1 MNLTNADVEEII
13 RILDSSFYDELRLK
27 TEAFDLT
34 LRRSDAG
41 WTEER
46 RTLTE
51 PRRIGDE
58 SGAVAKPQ
66 AAKAAVPGGAE
77 TANARAVRAP
87 MVGTFYRAPTP
98 GAPPFVDV
106 GAKVGE
112 HTVVGIIELMK
123 LMNSISA
130 GALGTVTEICV
141 SDGELVEAG
150 QVLMRLQS
158 AAG

>member
-1 MNLTNADVEEII
+1 VNLTNADVEEII

-51 PRRIGDE
+51 PRRVGAE
-58 SGAVAKPQ
+58 SGAAAKPQ
-66 AAKAAVPGGAE
+66 PAKTAAPGGAE
-77 TANARAVRAP
+77 TANASVVRAP
-87 MVGTFYRAPTP
+87 MVGTFYRAPKP

-106 GAKVGE
+106 GAEVGE
-112 HTVVGIIELMK
+112 HTVIGIIEVMK
-123 LMNSISA
+123 LMNSVSA
-130 GALGTVTEICV
+130 GAAGTVAEICAA
-141 SDGELVEAG
+141 DGELVEAG
-150 QVLMRLQS
+150 QVLMRLRR
-158 AAG
+158 APT